1 MAEID
6 LVPAEYRHYLRVRR
20 WLVTFASVFV
30 LLVVAIG
37 VGRVVVSQRVGAEK
51 ARIDHLRAS
60 KQVTLNQ
67 LGLIQT
73 LHERKGAAEKR
84 LNILGGLRGGPA
96 AEKIF
101 WTIDRALSGNVWF
114 RSWSFRRAGELVEVA
129 PRAVETGYF
138 IIVPKEANQSQDKA
152 WRLQTHME
160 IKGQAR
166 DHSALAEFVKRLL
179 DQPEIEDVR
188 VLNTSLRR
196 YTTAHLVDFELAVVV
211 DSRPEGV

>member
-6 LVPAEYRHYLRVRR
+6 LIPSDYRHYLRMRS
-20 WLVTFASVFV
+20 WLVTFAVVFGLV
-30 LLVVAIG
+30 LVAVAGARFVVA
-37 VGRVVVSQRVGAEK
+37 QRVGAET
-51 ARIDHLRAS
+51 ARIDELRAT

-67 LGLIQT
+67 LSLIQE
-73 LHERKGAAEKR
+73 LHGRKGKAEER
-84 LNILGGLRGGPA
+84 LQILGGLRGGPA

-101 WTIDRALSGNVWF
+101 WTIDRALAGDIWF
-114 RSWSFRRAGELVEVA
+114 RSWSFRRAGELVEVE
-129 PRAVETGYF
+129 PQAVETGYF

-166 DHSALAEFVKRLL
+166 DHTALAGFVKRLL
-179 DQPEIEDVR
+179 LEPGIDDVR
-188 VLNTSLRR
+188 VINTSLRR
-196 YTTAHLVDFELAVVV
+196 YTTTELVDFELAVMV